1 MKKYYYVFAL
11 LTTSYFTSACSP
23 VNSMEPFD
31 DKQAAIVAQSMM
43 SRRELIAYSM
53 KTAHGSTKSSTKYE
67 SEQ

>member
-11 LTTSYFTSACSP
+11 LTSSYFTSACSP

-43 SRRELIAYSM
+43 TPRQLIAYSA
-53 KTAHGSTKSSTKYE
+53 KTARDSTKSSTKSG